1 MKANKTK
8 NLRNISLLGHS
19 GAGKTTLSEAILYY
33 TKNIDRCGKVEEENT
48 TSDYEAEE
56 KKRKISIN
64 ASILPCSYNDIKI
77 NIIDTPG
84 YFDFIGEV
92 ISSLEASDSAL
103 IVVSGK
109 AGVKVGTEKSWELSK
124 NKKLSKI
131 VFVNKLDEEN
141 SDFFKVLQELKDV
154 FGNSILPVQYPIG
167 KEKEL
172 QGIVDLIKMKAYKLN
187 NKNLESEE
195 IQIPEDIANEVEEY
209 RQVLI
214 ETLVSNDEE
223 LMEKYFNNEE
233 ITKEEITEILKSEII
248 KGEIVPVLC
257 GSSTN
262 FVGIKELLDS
272 TNSYFPSPIEAGNVI
287 NYSNKDDDIKS
298 VSSDFVAHVFKTI
311 ADPFV
316 GKLSIFKVLSGN
328 VKSEV
333 VAYNINKE
341 KEEKIGNIYLLR
353 GKSQT
358 VIKEV
363 VAGDIAAISKLS
375 FTSTGDILSS
385 KNTEKYSKEIRF
397 PLPTM
402 SMSIVPTAKGDDEKI
417 AQGLNKLLEEDLTFK
432 IERNNETNET
442 IISGIGEVHLDVI
455 ISKLKQKFGVQATL
469 KIPRV
474 PYRETI
480 KGSSDVQG
488 KYKKQSGGH
497 GQYGD
502 VHIKFQPRD
511 DGQTE
516 LLFVDNIVGGVVPRQ
531 YIPAVEKGLKECM
544 EHGVLAGFPVIGL
557 KAILHYGSYHTV
569 DSSEM
574 AFKVAASLAYKKG
587 LDIAKPILLEP
598 IMKLEVQVPNSY
610 LGDIIGDLNK
620 KRGKI
625 ISLIEEDKMQKV
637 IAEVPMSEM
646 FKYTTELKSITGG
659 RGSFSIGFEKYEEVP
674 KEEVDKIINQNKL

>member
-233 ITKEEITEILKSEII
+233 ITEEEITEILKSEII

-272 TNSYFPSPIEAGNVI
+272 INSYFPSPIEAGNVM
-287 NYSNKDDDIKS
+287 NYNNKDGDTKS

-353 GKSQT
+353 GKNQT

-385 KNTEKYSKEIRF
+385 KNTEKYSKEIKF

-432 IERNNETNET
+432 LERNNETNET

-637 IAEVPMSEM
+637 IAEVPMAEM

-659 RGSFSIGFEKYEEVP
+659 RGSFSIDFEKYEEVP